1 MISSAK
7 VLVAATLANGSRK
20 ALVRSHHHS
29 RLLARLTETMM
40 PQSSN
45 AAQLASVPTFQRKQN
60 FFGTISESSNN
71 NSNGES
77 NDAPSVSSGQAS
89 ITLEGGWTEGGKDP
103 KQEEEQDESEDNK
116 FSEYTTPIV
125 IEMPQVD
132 ANESGDKFFVEKWHK
147 QPGDFLEKEDVLC
160 EIATPDFV
168 FGMQID
174 DEETGIMGEI
184 HAEEGV
190 KVPCHAP
197 ICTIYHKCDEE

>member
-1 MISSAK
+1 
-7 VLVAATLANGSRK
+7 
-20 ALVRSHHHS
+20 
-29 RLLARLTETMM
+29 M
-40 PQSSN
+40 P
-45 AAQLASVPTFQRKQN
+45 
-60 FFGTISESSNN
+60 GSSNN

-89 ITLEGGWTEGGKDP
+89 ITLEGGWTEEVNDP
-103 KQEEEQDESEDNK
+103 KQEKQQDERKDNN
-116 FSEYTTPIV
+116 FSEFTKPIV

-132 ANESGDKFFVEKWHK
+132 ANESGDNFFVEKWHK
-147 QPGDFLEKEDVLC
+147 QPGDFLEKDDVLC

-184 HAEEGV
+184 HAEGGV